1 LGVIHDGSLLIDDGV
16 LKEVGPS
23 RRVENLSLARK
34 AIEINAAGRV
44 VMPGFVDSHTHLLFP
59 LRGSEEPSPG
69 SGTQNIRTIA
79 GSRLA
84 VKARGHLEAMA
95 RHGTTTVEVKT
106 GCGPDI
112 IAEMKILRAL
122 AGLKQEPLDVI
133 PTFLLRLPPS
143 GIGPV
148 EHWRALEAWIGEE
161 LLPRLQKRRLARFA
175 DLYWQDQPGLMD
187 AWSRYLELV
196 ERSGLS
202 SKVHAE
208 GVNPSAAVMLAA
220 EYGATT
226 IDHLEHAAVDDAN
239 LLARVGT
246 IATLL
251 PCASFHHDT
260 PYAPARAFIDAGA
273 AVALATNFNPC
284 LTPMLNMQA
293 VIKLACCRM
302 GMTPAEAVT
311 AATINGAH
319 ALGCADKV
327 GSLEPG
333 KLGDVLVL
341 NIPDYRE
348 LAHQF
353 GTNLV
358 HTTIKRGEIIWQEG
372 KVAPRDAEDLR
383 PSWQ

>member
-1 LGVIHDGSLLIDDGV
+1 MGVIHDGSLLIDDGI
-16 LKEVGPS
+16 LKEAGPS

-59 LRGSEEPSPG
+59 LRGSEEPS
-69 SGTQNIRTIA
+69 SSFLGTQNIRTIA

-84 VKARGHLEAMA
+84 VKARVHLEAMA

-122 AGLKQEPLDVI
+122 AGLKQEPVDVVA
-133 PTFLLRLPPS
+133 TFLLRLPPS
-143 GIGPV
+143 SIGPA
-148 EHWRALEAWIGEE
+148 EHWNALEGWIGEE
-161 LLPRLQKRRLARFA
+161 LLPALQRRRLARFA
-175 DLYWQDQPGLMD
+175 DLYWQDQPGLV
-187 AWSRYLELV
+187 ASWSRYLEV
-196 ERSGLS
+196 VGRSGLR

-208 GVNPSAAVMLAA
+208 GASPRAAVMLAA
-220 EYGATT
+220 EYGATS
-226 IDHLEHAAVDDAN
+226 IDHLEQATADDAN

-251 PCASFHHDT
+251 PCSSFHHDI
-260 PYAPARAFIDAGA
+260 PYAPARAFIDAGT
-273 AVALATNFNPC
+273 AVALATNFNPS

-302 GMTPAEAVT
+302 SMTPAEAVT

-319 ALGCADKV
+319 ALGCADRI

-372 KVAPRDAEDLR
+372 KVAPRDSEDR
-383 PSWQ
+383 PS

>member
-1 LGVIHDGSLLIDDGV
+1 VIHDGSLLIDDGV

-59 LRGSEEPSPG
+59 LRGSEESSPA

-84 VKARGHLEAMA
+84 VKARVHLEAMA

-112 IAEMKILRAL
+112 VAEMKILRAL
-122 AGLKQEPLDVI
+122 KGLKQEPVDVI
-133 PTFLLRLPPS
+133 ATFLLRLPPS
-143 GIGPV
+143 SIGPA
-148 EHWRALEAWIGEE
+148 EHWNVLETWIGEE
-161 LLPRLQKRRLARFA
+161 LLPRLHRRRLARFA
-175 DLYWQDQPGLMD
+175 DLFWQDQPGLMA
-187 AWSRYLELV
+187 AWSRYLEV
-196 ERSGLS
+196 VRRSGLG

-208 GVNPSAAVMLAA
+208 GASPSAAVMLAA
-220 EYGATT
+220 EYGATS
-226 IDHLEHAAVDDAN
+226 IDHLEHATVDDAN

-251 PCASFHHDT
+251 PCVSFHHEI
-260 PYAPARAFIDAGA
+260 PYAPARSFIDAGA

-302 GMTPAEAVT
+302 SMTPAEAVT
-311 AATINGAH
+311 AATVNGAH
-319 ALGCADKV
+319 AVGCADRI

-383 PSWQ
+383 LSW